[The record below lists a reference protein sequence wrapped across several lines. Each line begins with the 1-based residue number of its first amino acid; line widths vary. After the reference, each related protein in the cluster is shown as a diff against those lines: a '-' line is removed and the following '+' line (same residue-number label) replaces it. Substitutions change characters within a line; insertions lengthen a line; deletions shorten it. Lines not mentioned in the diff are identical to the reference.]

1 VGNPLFEGLG
11 LAPLRV
17 HVVRI
22 KIPALAGVE
31 NDVGFGDG
39 PAAAAAPEADFKF
52 LECEFFHDSN
62 AQ

>member
-1 VGNPLFEGLG
+1 
-11 LAPLRV
+11 
-17 HVVRI
+17 
-22 KIPALAGVE
+22 VE

-39 PAAAAAPEADFKF
+39 PAAAAAREADFKF